1 MRTHTHTNASI
12 HSESD
17 GSVTTCNLLI
27 MKLYFSH
34 LKAAICAG
42 AVPASYSP
50 PHTHTGP
57 KGLLSFR
64 MLYINMTFI
73 ITQLGNMYTE
83 NHFNIMV
90 K

>member
-1 MRTHTHTNASI
+1 
-12 HSESD
+12 
-17 GSVTTCNLLI
+17 

-34 LKAAICAG
+34 LKAAICGG
-42 AVPASYSP
+42 AVPASYTP
-50 PHTHTGP
+50 TPTQTHTHRAQGTTV
-57 KGLLSFR
+57 LR
-64 MLYINMTFI
+64 MLYIHMTFI